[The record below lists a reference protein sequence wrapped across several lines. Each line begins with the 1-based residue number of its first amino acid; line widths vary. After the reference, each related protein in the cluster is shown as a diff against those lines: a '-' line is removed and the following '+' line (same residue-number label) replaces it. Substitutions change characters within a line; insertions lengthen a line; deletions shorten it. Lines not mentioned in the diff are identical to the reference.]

1 MPNKF
6 TRKNLE
12 ALGIEDATLISKL
25 CEMHME
31 DFDDIR
37 RREQESKAND
47 AELTQA
53 LDDLKREFQT
63 YKQQESEKAAKA
75 AKATAV
81 KNALKSAG
89 ISAKYI
95 DDVAR
100 LTDLDGIELDGDK
113 VKDADAFITNAK
125 SKWSNFV
132 ETTHEQGANVAHPP
146 KQNNGG
152 KVMTPEKITEIKDA
166 GKRQAAW
173 SDYLENEGKDE

>member
-31 DFDDIR
+31 DFNDIR
-37 RREQESKAND
+37 QREQESKAND
-47 AELTQA
+47 TKLTQA
-53 LDDLKREFQT
+53 LDDLKQEFET
-63 YKQQESEKAAKA
+63 YKQQESAKAARA

-95 DDVAR
+95 DNIAR
-100 LTDLDGIELDGDK
+100 LTDLDGIEMDGGK
-113 VKDADAFITNAK
+113 VKDADAFIANAK
-125 SKWSNFV
+125 SEWADFV
-132 ETTHEQGANVAHPP
+132 ERAHEQGADVAHPP
-146 KQNNGG
+146 KPSGSG

>member
-1 MPNKF
+1 MPNNF

-12 ALGIEDATLISKL
+12 AMGLEKDVIDKL
-25 CEMHME
+25 CDMHT
-31 DFDDIR
+31 DDLNDILQ
-37 RREQESKAND
+37 REQDAKAND
-47 AELTQA
+47 TKLTQA
-53 LDDLKREFQT
+53 LDDLKQEFET
-63 YKQQESEKAAKA
+63 YKQQESEKAARA

-95 DDVAR
+95 DSIAR
-100 LTDLDGIELDGDK
+100 LIDLDGIEIDGGK
-113 VKDADAFITNAK
+113 VKDADAFIANAK
-125 SKWSNFV
+125 SEWADLV
-132 ETTHEQGANVAHPP
+132 EKTHEQGANVAHPP
-146 KQNNGG
+146 KSHDGG

>member
-1 MPNKF
+1 MPNNF

-12 ALGIEDATLISKL
+12 AMGLEKDVIDKL
-25 CEMHME
+25 CDMHT
-31 DFDDIR
+31 DDLNDILQ
-37 RREQESKAND
+37 REKESKAND
-47 AELTQA
+47 TKLTQA
-53 LDDLKREFQT
+53 LDDLKQQFET
-63 YKQQESEKAAKA
+63 YKQQESEKAARA

-95 DDVAR
+95 DNIAR
-100 LTDLDGIELDGDK
+100 LTDLDGIEIDGGK

-125 SKWSNFV
+125 SEWADFV
-132 ETTHEQGANVAHPP
+132 EKTHEQGANVAHPP
-146 KQNNGG
+146 KPSDGG

>member
-53 LDDLKREFQT
+53 LDDLKREFET
-63 YKQQESEKAAKA
+63 YKQQESAKAARA

-95 DDVAR
+95 DNIAR
-100 LTDLDGIELDGDK
+100 LTDLDGIEMNGGK
-113 VKDADAFITNAK
+113 VKDADAFIANAK
-125 SKWSNFV
+125 SEWADFV
-132 ETTHEQGANVAHPP
+132 ERAHEQGADVPHPP
-146 KQNNGG
+146 KPSGSG

>member
-1 MPNKF
+1 MPNNF

-12 ALGIEDATLISKL
+12 AMGLENDVIDKL
-25 CEMHME
+25 CDMHT
-31 DFDDIR
+31 DDLNDILQ
-37 RREQESKAND
+37 REKESKATD
-47 AELTQA
+47 AELTKA
-53 LDDLKREFQT
+53 LGDLKQEFET
-63 YKQQESEKAAKA
+63 YKQQESAKAAKA

-95 DDVAR
+95 DSIAR
-100 LTDLDGIELDGDK
+100 LTDLDGIEMDGDK
-113 VKDADAFITNAK
+113 VKDADAFIANAK
-125 SKWSNFV
+125 SEWAYLV

-146 KQNNGG
+146 KPSGSG

>member
-31 DFDDIR
+31 DFNDIR
-37 RREQESKAND
+37 QREQETKAND
-47 AELTQA
+47 TKLTQA
-53 LDDLKREFQT
+53 LDDLKQEFET
-63 YKQQESEKAAKA
+63 YKQQESAKAEKA

-95 DDVAR
+95 DNIAR
-100 LTDLDGIELDGDK
+100 LTDLDGIEMDGGK
-113 VKDADAFITNAK
+113 VKDADAFIANAK
-125 SKWSNFV
+125 SEWADFV
-132 ETTHEQGANVAHPP
+132 ERAHEQGADVPHPP
-146 KQNNGG
+146 KQNNGS
-152 KVMTPEKITEIKDA
+152 KVMSPEKITEIKDA

-173 SDYLENEGKDE
+173 SDYLESEGKDE